1 MMTQHHQEQTATH
14 LAHRLSVAPMMDWTD
29 RHCRVFHR
37 MLAPDAMLYSEMVT
51 ADAIIHGDRERLLKG
66 HHTEMG
72 DPVTLQLGGSEPAKL
87 ADAIAL
93 ATPYQYAEYNL
104 NVGCPSDRVQSGRFG
119 ACLMAE
125 PKLVRDCMAAIIK
138 AADVPASV
146 KCRIGIDDMDP
157 EKGLDDF
164 VKTVADAGVEHFI
177 IHARKAWLNGLS
189 PKENRSI
196 PPLDY
201 GRVARLQ
208 DAYPSLNFSINGGI
222 AEVEQA
228 ADMASNF
235 HGVMIGRAAY
245 QTPYLLAQISS
256 RIFGHDVPDRMDI
269 ALKMADYADIQR
281 AEGTRLIAITRHML
295 GLMNGLPGARA
306 WRRSLSEDA
315 RGDDANPNVIRD
327 ATATLQETIT
337 ATKAAA

>member
-1 MMTQHHQEQTATH
+1 MMTQHHQQH
-14 LAHRLSVAPMMDWTD
+14 KAHRLSVAPMMDWTD

-51 ADAIIHGDRERLLKG
+51 ADAIIHGDRDRLLKG

-72 DPVTLQLGGSEPAKL
+72 DPVALQLGGSEPAKL
-87 ADAIAL
+87 AEAIAI
-93 ATPYQYAEYNL
+93 AAPYNYAEYNL

-125 PKLVRDCMAAIIK
+125 PQLVRDCMAAMMA
-138 AADVPASV
+138 AADVPATV

-157 EKGLDDF
+157 EQGLDDF
-164 VKTVADAGVEHFI
+164 IKTVADAGVEHFI

-201 GRVARLQ
+201 DRVARLQ
-208 DAYPSLNFSINGGI
+208 DRFPSLNFTINGGI
-222 AEVEQA
+222 TEVDLAAE
-228 ADMASNF
+228 MASNF

-245 QTPYLLAQISS
+245 QTPYMLAQISS
-256 RIFGHDVPDRMDI
+256 RIFGNDLPDRMDI
-269 ALKMADYADIQR
+269 ALKMADYADLQY
-281 AEGTRLIAITRHML
+281 AQGTRLIAITRHML

-306 WRRSLSEDA
+306 WRRALSEDA

-327 ATATLQETIT
+327 ATSALQKTIT
-337 ATKAAA
+337 AIKAAA